1 MTYYGGQE
9 LAAAF
14 RTVRK
19 NTIQIAEEIP
29 ENQYD
34 FKAASDTRSVG
45 ETLVHIALAPTF
57 AHHIHTNKIDDMKNV
72 NFPDLMQKFSAEVA
86 KPRTK
91 ADIVALLAAEGET
104 FASLLEGLTES
115 FLAERVTM
123 MPGFEGGAATKSRF
137 ELLLGTKEHEMHHRA
152 QLMVVERMIGI
163 VPHLTRLMQERM
175 AQMQAAQA
183 QR

>member
-29 ENQYD
+29 EDKYG

-45 ETLVHIALAPTF
+45 ETLVHIALGPTF
-57 AHHIHTNKIDDMKNV
+57 AIHIHTNKIDDMKNV
-72 NFPDLMQKFSAEVA
+72 NFQELMQKVSAEQA

-91 ADIVALLAAEGET
+91 ADIIALLTAEGET
-104 FASLLEGLTES
+104 FASLLAGLTES
-115 FLAERVTM
+115 FLAEQVTM
-123 MPGFEGGAATKSRF
+123 MPDFGPPAKSRF

-163 VPHLTRLMQERM
+163 VPHLTRRFQERM
-175 AQMQAAQA
+175 AQMQAAQ
-183 QR
+183 R

>member
-29 ENQYD
+29 EDKYG
-34 FKAASDTRSVG
+34 FKATPDTRSVE

-57 AHHIHTNKIDDMKNV
+57 AIHIHANKIDDVKNV
-72 NFPDLMQKFSAEVA
+72 NFPAMMEKVNAEQA

-91 ADIVALLAAEGET
+91 AEIVALLTAEGET

-115 FLAERVTM
+115 FFAEQVTM
-123 MPGFEGGAATKSRF
+123 MPGFGPASKSRF

-152 QLMVVERMIGI
+152 QLMVLERMIGI
-163 VPHLTRLMQERM
+163 VPHLTRRFQERM
-175 AQMQAAQA
+175 AQMQAGQT

>member
-29 ENQYD
+29 EDKYG
-34 FKAASDTRSVG
+34 FKAAPDTRSVG

-57 AHHIHTNKIDDMKNV
+57 AHHIHTNKIDDVKNV
-72 NFPDLMQKFSAEVA
+72 NFPAMMEKVNAEQA

-91 ADIVALLAAEGET
+91 AEIVALLTAEGET

-115 FLAERVTM
+115 FLAEPVTM
-123 MPGFEGGAATKSRF
+123 MPGFGPASKSRF
-137 ELLLGTKEHEMHHRA
+137 ELLLGTKEHEMHRRA

-163 VPHLTRLMQERM
+163 VPHLTRRFQERM
-175 AQMQAAQA
+175 AEMQAAQ
-183 QR
+183 R

>member
-19 NTIQIAEEIP
+19 NTILIAEEIP
-29 ENQYD
+29 EEKYG
-34 FKAASDTRSVG
+34 FKAAPETRSVA
-45 ETLVHIALAPTF
+45 ETLVHIALSPTF
-57 AHHIHTNKIDDMKNV
+57 ARHIHGNKIDDLKNV
-72 NFPDLMQKFSAEVA
+72 DFSDLMQTFNIEQA

-91 ADIVALLAAEGET
+91 AEVVSLLAAEGES
-104 FASLLEGLTES
+104 FAALLEGLEES
-115 FLAERVTM
+115 FLAEHVKM
-123 MPGFEGGAATKSRF
+123 MPGLEPATKSRF
-137 ELLLGTKEHEMHHRA
+137 ELLLGVKEHEMHHRA

-163 VPHLTRLMQERM
+163 VPHLTRERQERM